1 MSWNDV
7 SYVIASKTR
16 KAILLRLE
24 TPRTPTFLSK
34 ELNVNLANISRALA
48 ELEDKSIVVC
58 LTPHQKVGKI
68 YSLTKKGDEIIEKI
82 KAMENK
88 S

>member
-16 KAILLRLE
+16 KSIIFKLE
-24 TPRTPTFLSK
+24 IPRTPTFLAK
-34 ELNVNLANISRALA
+34 DLDLNLANISRAIT
-48 ELEDKSIVVC
+48 ELEDKGIVIC
-58 LTPHQKVGKI
+58 LTPKQKVGKI
-68 YSLTKKGDEIIEKI
+68 YSLTKKGKDVILKVKKIEV
-82 KAMENK
+82 